1 MSTDIRADA
10 LERRLQNL
18 YASDPQFAAARPDAA
33 VSAAIERPGLRLPQ
47 LVQTVMDGYA
57 NRPALGQRAVQLVK
71 DPDTGRTTAELLPR
85 FETITYRELW
95 QRAGAIA
102 SAWTNKPIRPGD
114 RVCVLGFT
122 SVDYT
127 ILDVALIRLGAVAVP
142 LQTSAALTQ
151 LVPIVAE
158 TEPSIIAASIDHL
171 SDAVELVLTGHTP
184 TRLVVFDH
192 RPEVDDQ
199 REAVEAAR
207 DRLAKAGSGV
217 IVETL
222 ANVVARGERL
232 PAAASFIPD
241 EPDPLALLIYTS
253 GSTGA
258 PKGAMY
264 PERLVTNFWH
274 RSWGGWFGPDTVPSI
289 VLSFMPMSH
298 GLGQLILFGALGSG
312 GTAYF
317 AARSDL
323 STLFEDLALV
333 HPTDLNTVPRVWEML
348 FQAYQSELNRRS
360 GDGSDKAALEA
371 EVMAELCRKLV
382 GPRVLSA
389 MTSSAPI
396 SPELRAWVEAFLGMH
411 LMEGYGPTEAGPILV
426 DGQVQR
432 SAVTD
437 YTLAD
442 VPELGYFHT
451 DRPHPR
457 GELLVKTQNMF
468 AGYYKRPEVTSGVY
482 DEDGYYC
489 TGDIFTEVA
498 PGQFQFTDRRN
509 NVIKLSQGEFVAVSK
524 VEAVFG
530 DSPLIRQ
537 VYLYGNSA
545 RPYLLAV
552 VVPTQEA
559 LSRWHPDELKPLISQ
574 SLQDVVKKT
583 GLRSYEV
590 PRDFIIETT
599 PFTAENGLLT
609 GIGKMARPKL
619 KERYGERLEQLY
631 ADLAEGQANDLL
643 ELRRDGAN
651 RPVLETISRA
661 AAALLGASV
670 GDLRP
675 DAHFS
680 DLGGDSLSALTFAN
694 LLHEIFDIDV
704 PVGVIISPATDLQ
717 GIADYI
723 DTQRQPGV
731 KRPTFA
737 SVHGHDAAE
746 VHARDLALDKF
757 IDQKT
762 LATAATLPG
771 PSGQVR
777 TVLLTGATGFLGRFL
792 ALEWLER
799 LAPVGGKLICLV
811 RAKDDAAAGER
822 LDKTFDSGDPALLAH
837 FRHLAG
843 EHLEVL
849 VGDKGQANLGLDQ
862 QTWQRLADTVDLIVD
877 PAALVNHVLPYSEL
891 FGPNVV
897 GTAELIRIAL
907 TTKLKPYTYVSTVGV
922 PMLAVPPF
930 HEEDAD
936 VRVLNPSR
944 PINDSYANGYNN
956 SKWAAEVLLREAHD
970 QWGLPVAV
978 FRCDMILADTR
989 YAGQLNVPDV
999 FTRTML
1005 SVVATGIAPGSF
1017 YELDANG
1024 NRQRAHYDGLPV
1036 DFIAEAI
1043 ATLGAGMEN
1052 GYQTYHVLN
1061 PYDDGIGFDQ
1071 FVDWLNEAGYPIQRI
1086 ADYNDW
1092 LQRFETAMRALP
1104 ERQRQHSVL
1113 PLLHYYQHPEKPLR
1127 GALAS
1132 TERFHAAVQEAKVGP
1147 DKDIPHITA
1156 ELIVKYMTDL
1166 QLLGLL

>member
-1 MSTDIRADA
+1 MSTDIAQ
-10 LERRLQNL
+10 ERLTRRIQVL
-18 YASDPQFAAARPDAA
+18 YASDPQFAAARPDEA
-33 VSAAIERPGLRLPQ
+33 VSAAMERPGLRLSQ
-47 LVQTVMDGYA
+47 LVQTVIDGYA
-57 NRPALGQRAVQLVK
+57 NRPALGQRAVQFVK

-85 FETITYRELW
+85 FETITYREMW

-102 SAWTNKPIRPGD
+102 SAWANKPVRPGD

-127 ILDVALIRLGAVAVP
+127 IIDVALIRLGAVAVP

-151 LVPIVAE
+151 LAPIVAE
-158 TEPSIIAASIDHL
+158 TQPSIITASIDHL
-171 SDAVELVLTGHTP
+171 SDAVELVLNGHTP

-199 REAVEAAR
+199 REAVQAAR
-207 DRLAKAGSGV
+207 DRLANECSPV

-222 ANVVARGERL
+222 ADVIARGERL
-232 PAAASFIPD
+232 PAAAQFISED
-241 EPDPLALLIYTS
+241 TNPLALLIYTS

-264 PERLVTNFWH
+264 PEHLVANFWH
-274 RSWGGWFGPDTVPSI
+274 QSRGWFGSDTVPSI
-289 VLSFMPMSH
+289 ILSFMPMSH
-298 GLGQLILFGALGSG
+298 GMGQAILFGTLGSG

-317 AARSDL
+317 AAKSDL
-323 STLFEDLALV
+323 STLLEDLTLV
-333 HPTDLNTVPRVWEML
+333 HPTDLNTVPRVWELL
-348 FQAYQSELNRRS
+348 FQACQSELNRRS
-360 GDGSDKAALEA
+360 ADGANQAALQA
-371 EVMAELCRKLV
+371 EVIAELRHKLV
-382 GPRVLSA
+382 GPRVVFA

-396 SPELRAWVEAFLGMH
+396 SPELKAWVETFLDMH

-426 DGQVQR
+426 DDGVQR
-432 SAVTD
+432 PAVTA
-437 YTLAD
+437 YKLAD
-442 VPELGYFHT
+442 VSELGYFHT
-451 DRPHPR
+451 DRPYPR

-468 AGYYKRPEVTSGVY
+468 AGYYKRPEVTGGVY

-489 TGDIFTEVA
+489 TGDIFTEIA
-498 PGQFQFTDRRN
+498 PGRFQFTDRRN

-524 VEAVFG
+524 VEAVLG
-530 DSPLIRQ
+530 DSPLVSQ
-537 VYLYGNSA
+537 VYIYGNSA

-552 VVPTQEA
+552 IVPTEDA
-559 LSRWHPDELKPLISQ
+559 LVRYDADELKPLISQ
-574 SLQDVVKKT
+574 SLQDAAKKG
-583 GLRSYEV
+583 GLQSYEV
-590 PRDFIIETT
+590 PRDFLIDTT

-619 KERYGERLEQLY
+619 KERYGDRLEQLY
-631 ADLAEGQANDLL
+631 AELAEGQANDLL
-643 ELRRDGAN
+643 ELRRDGAT

-661 AAALLGASV
+661 AAALLGAAG
-670 GDLRP
+670 GDMRP

-694 LLHEIFDIDV
+694 LLHEIFDIEV
-704 PVGVIISPATDLQ
+704 PVGVIISPATDLH

-723 DTQRQPGV
+723 QTQRQPGV

-737 SVHGHDAAE
+737 SAHGHDTAE
-746 VHARDLALDKF
+746 VHARDLTVDKF
-757 IDQKT
+757 IDEKT
-762 LATAATLPG
+762 LASAATLSG
-771 PSGQVR
+771 PSGEVR

-799 LAPVGGKLICLV
+799 LASVDGKLICLV
-811 RAKDDAAAGER
+811 RGKDSAAAQDR
-822 LDKTFDSGDPALLAH
+822 LDKTFDSGDPQLLG
-837 FRHLAG
+837 RYRELAAD
-843 EHLEVL
+843 HLEVV
-849 VGDKGQANLGLDQ
+849 VGDKGAADLGLDQ

-877 PAALVNHVLPYSEL
+877 PAALVNHVLPYSQL

-897 GTAELIRIAL
+897 GTAELIRLAL
-907 TTKLKPYTYVSTVGV
+907 TTKLKPYTYVSTIGMGDQMESSTLV
-922 PMLAVPPF
+922 
-930 HEEDAD
+930 EEAD
-936 VRVLNPSR
+936 IRLISPTR
-944 PINDSYANGYNN
+944 KIDDSYANGYNT
-956 SKWAAEVLLREAHD
+956 SKWASEVLLREAHD
-970 QWGLPVAV
+970 QCGLPVAV

-989 YAGQLNVPDV
+989 YAGQLNVPDI

-1005 SVVATGIAPGSF
+1005 SLVATGIAPGSF

-1043 ATLGAGMEN
+1043 ADLGGKVTDE
-1052 GYQTYHVLN
+1052 YQTYHVAN

-1071 FVDWLNEAGYPIQRI
+1071 YVDWLNEAGYPIQRI

-1104 ERQRQHSVL
+1104 QRQRQHSVL
-1113 PLLHYYQHPEKPLR
+1113 LLLHYYQRPEKPLR

-1147 DKDIPHITA
+1147 DKDIPHVTA
-1156 ELIVKYMTDL
+1156 ELIVKYITDL